1 MIDTQE
7 IVQETDWAAT
17 VTVTDETGAVVN
29 LTGSS
34 VTFMVELAGTVYT
47 CGAYL
52 TTAASG
58 LITINV
64 SRSVTAKMKPDAVG
78 TGQVMLVTGSGVALE
93 LLRFPVRTIDTIEA
107 TT

>member
-1 MIDTQE
+1 MNETQN
-7 IVQETDWAAT
+7 IVQATDWAAT
-17 VTVTDETGAVVN
+17 VTVTDEAGAVVN

-47 CGAYL
+47 CSAHL

-58 LITINV
+58 LISINIG
-64 SRSVTAKMKPDAVG
+64 RSMTAAMKADAVG
-78 TGQVMLVTGSGVALE
+78 TGQVMITTGSGVALE

-107 TT
+107 TP